1 MGQNLHVKGE
11 FVVVEGEKT
20 YNDQLI
26 VWFNQ
31 AINCCIIILI
41 DKLWSTQTQNTEFS
55 VVLMKIPNF

>member
-1 MGQNLHVKGE
+1 M
-11 FVVVEGEKT
+11 VVEGEKT

-31 AINCCIIILI
+31 AIILI